1 MKNNKTDVCK
11 IFNCN
16 ISLLKYFQEQ
26 EIYIKVSCST
36 IEVVVNTM
44 SVYLFILN
52 YLKKCLGSGKE
63 LVMDHEH

>member
-26 EIYIKVSCST
+26 EIYIKVSCLN
-36 IEVVVNTM
+36 IEVLGIARNVF
-44 SVYLFILN
+44 LFS
-52 YLKKCLGSGKE
+52 LKLHKKLFG
-63 LVMDHEH
+63 